1 MIGLSEAT
9 LLIDSSNY
17 TAKQIRYIYG
27 DVENKKKG
35 ELNTLLDKAFLLND
49 WHVVDELLNRY
60 TTFMSS

>member
-27 DVENKKKG
+27 DVENKKKS